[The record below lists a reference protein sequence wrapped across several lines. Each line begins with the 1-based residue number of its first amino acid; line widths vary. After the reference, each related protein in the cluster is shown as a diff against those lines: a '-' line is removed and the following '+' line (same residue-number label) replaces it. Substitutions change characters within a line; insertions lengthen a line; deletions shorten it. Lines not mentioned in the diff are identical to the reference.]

1 MTSGPI
7 PSWNHPHI
15 DRAGRISKDGRLHY
29 CTCGRWGAWGFN
41 CGTAHEAWF
50 CDEHKPIAIG
60 EPSGDGP
67 SVPEQMERGRE
78 TCSPDGSPVSDRQ
91 PTLQLEG

>member
-7 PSWNHPHI
+7 PPWDHPYP

-41 CGTAHEAWF
+41 CWTAHEAWF
-50 CDEHKPIAIG
+50 CDEHRPVATG
-60 EPSGDGP
+60 EPSGCNLLSPG
-67 SVPEQMERGRE
+67 QMERDRE
-78 TCSPDGSPVSDRQ
+78 TCSTDGSPLSDQ
-91 PTLQLEG
+91 PMLQLEGK